1 MPERRGISR
10 QRRSPGHSAHAA
22 GDGSSRPSRRF
33 AGVTMAAEL
42 SAAELAPTIYETRQ
56 RTLDLVADLTDEE
69 MLGPKLRIVNPPLW
83 EIGHVAWFQEHWVLR
98 KVRRQPLIR
107 SDADRLYDSMAVAH
121 DTRWELALPSRR
133 VTEAYL
139 CEVRDRVIQGLPA
152 AVEGDELYFN
162 LLALFHE
169 DMHDEAFTYT
179 RQTHG
184 YPPPP

>member
-1 MPERRGISR
+1 MTVGLFLPHNAAIRCRILKMDAMNATQLAEIVCDARERTF
-10 QRRSPGHSAHAA
+10 AH
-22 GDGSSRPSRRF
+22 
-33 AGVTMAAEL
+33 
-42 SAAELAPTIYETRQ
+42 
-56 RTLDLVADLTDEE
+56 VADLTDEE

-152 AVEGDELYFN
+152 A
-162 LLALFHE
+162 
-169 DMHDEAFTYT
+169 
-179 RQTHG
+179 
-184 YPPPP
+184 